1 MKKYDLFFAFKY
13 DGTKRKNYNLRQSD
27 LLAAV
32 RQLAHDEGLQIQ
44 AIVEDALR
52 EHLTAQDNTKA
63 RGREHVMAAYLKSTE
78 RFPGLYKKL
87 AQ

>member
-1 MKKYDLFFAFKY
+1 MGFEMAVIREKFATQV
-13 DGTKRKNYNLRQSD
+13 DSD

-32 RQLAHDEGLQIQ
+32 RQLAQNEGLQIQ

-52 EHLTAQDNTKA
+52 YYLRIQDNKKA
-63 RGREHVMAAYLKSTE
+63 RGRDYVWLAYLKSTE

>member
-1 MKKYDLFFAFKY
+1 MEIDMAVIREKFATQV
-13 DGTKRKNYNLRQSD
+13 DSD

-32 RQLAHDEGLQIQ
+32 RQLAHDEGRQIQ

-52 EHLTAQDNTKA
+52 YYLRIQDNKKA
-63 RGREHVMAAYLKSTE
+63 RGRDYVWLAYLKSTG
-78 RFPGLYKKL
+78 RFSGLYKKL

>member
-1 MKKYDLFFAFKY
+1 MEIDMAVIREKFTTQVD
-13 DGTKRKNYNLRQSD
+13 SD

-44 AIVEDALR
+44 AVVEDALR

>member
-1 MKKYDLFFAFKY
+1 MGIDMAVIREKFATQV
-13 DGTKRKNYNLRQSD
+13 DSD
-27 LLAAV
+27 LVAAV
-32 RQLAHDEGLQIQ
+32 RQLAHDEGRQIQ

-63 RGREHVMAAYLKSTE
+63 RGRDYVWLAYLKSTE

>member
-1 MKKYDLFFAFKY
+1 MGIDMAVIREKFATQV
-13 DGTKRKNYNLRQSD
+13 DSD

-63 RGREHVMAAYLKSTE
+63 RGRDYV
-78 RFPGLYKKL
+78 
-87 AQ
+87 

>member
-32 RQLAHDEGLQIQ
+32 RQLVQN
-44 AIVEDALR
+44 EDR
-52 EHLTAQDNTKA
+52 
-63 RGREHVMAAYLKSTE
+63 
-78 RFPGLYKKL
+78 
-87 AQ
+87 